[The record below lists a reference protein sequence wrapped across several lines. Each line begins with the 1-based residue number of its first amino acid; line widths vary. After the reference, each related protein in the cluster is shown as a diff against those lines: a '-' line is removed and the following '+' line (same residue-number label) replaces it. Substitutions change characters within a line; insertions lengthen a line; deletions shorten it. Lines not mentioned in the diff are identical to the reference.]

1 MDKTYADTVRLLLA
15 VAPDVFAND
24 IFAMK
29 GGTAIN
35 LFVRDMPRLSVDI
48 DVVYL
53 PWQTPRDEALQ
64 AINQEL
70 AAIATRVAPLGVQ
83 TRLVRAKDLGDTK
96 LIVENDA
103 NQVKIEV
110 NVVFR
115 GSVLPV
121 ERRPLS
127 AKTSDLFGV
136 EFELPVLAPDELY
149 ASKLVA
155 ALDRQHPRDLFDVW
169 QLFESGD
176 ISDGMVECFVIYLA
190 GHNRP
195 PHEVLFGNDKDIAG
209 EYERA
214 FVGMTEVDCSL
225 ETLLDARARVRRELP
240 QRLSTAHKQFLSGL
254 ARAEPDWSL
263 VQCPARRATAGTA
276 LEARQSRNLP
286 QAPSRRLRS
295 AIRRP
300 RHRLGPELTN
310 VPQRPTCRDCPM
322 PHSSWHPR
330 SSGPIPK
337 GFRQRPKGWEGAKEG
352 RQGERPYPEK
362 AKRRPEQPVIRGSPC
377 SRCSSANGCH
387 PPPAHRPPP
396 PSKLRKG

>member
-35 LFVRDMPRLSVDI
+35 LFVQDMPRLSVDI

-53 PWQTPRDEALQ
+53 SWQTPRDEALHS
-64 AINQEL
+64 INQEL

-83 TRLVRAKDLGDTK
+83 TRLIRAKDLGDTK
-96 LIVENDA
+96 LFVENDA
-103 NQVKIEV
+103 SQVKIEV

-121 ERRPLS
+121 ERRPLR
-127 AKTSDLFGV
+127 ARTGDLFGV
-136 EFELPVLAPDELY
+136 EFELPILARDELY

-169 QLFESGD
+169 QLNESDG
-176 ISDGMVECFVIYLA
+176 ISDDMVECFVVYLA

-195 PHEVLFGNDKDIAG
+195 THEVLFGNDKDIAG

-225 ETLLDARARVRRELP
+225 ETLLEARTRLRRELP
-240 QRLSTAHKQFLSGL
+240 RRLSAQHKQFLSGL
-254 ARAEPDWSL
+254 TRAQPDWSL
-263 VQCPARRATAGTA
+263 LQCQYAAQLPALRWK
-276 LEARQSRNLP
+276 LRNL
-286 QAPSRRLRS
+286 
-295 AIRRP
+295 
-300 RHRLGPELTN
+300 ET
-310 VPQRPTCRDCPM
+310 
-322 PHSSWHPR
+322 
-330 SSGPIPK
+330 
-337 GFRQRPKGWEGAKEG
+337 FR
-352 RQGERPYPEK
+352 
-362 AKRRPEQPVIRGSPC
+362 KRRPDDFAAQADALDAGLSQT
-377 SRCSSANGCH
+377 
-387 PPPAHRPPP
+387 
-396 PSKLRKG
+396 